1 MLDAQSDDRSETKLS
16 ETKPDTDK
24 FSSARYGSKR
34 PLRFL
39 KKRLEY
45 QREAPLGTPFLH
57 RLEMWRKGYRDASY
71 QLYDFRGGAGTYLPD
86 TARLET
92 FFINGSFA
100 HGVLKDKLLFS
111 KLLGAQLP
119 VPETVGFVERGVF
132 YAGGVQGEGEQRE
145 REQGEELLA
154 TLEARGSLVL
164 KPSDGTR
171 GRGVYRLETD
181 PLRLNGA
188 PTTADE
194 VAQRVKALDDVL
206 VTEAAQQASYAQAI
220 FPGSTNTV
228 RVMTMIDPASA
239 EPFVARAVHRF
250 GARGTEPIDNWS
262 RGGLCAPVDLAS
274 GRLGAG
280 VKHTK
285 RTGGKLEWRTHH
297 PDTDEAVEG
306 VMIPRWAEVC
316 EALLSAVRALP
327 FLVYVG
333 WDVVVT
339 ETGFCVLEGN
349 ANPDLDLLQ
358 VHGGLLSD
366 PGVRRFYEHHKV
378 V

>member
-1 MLDAQSDDRSETKLS
+1 MSDASDT
-16 ETKPDTDK
+16 K

-45 QREAPLGTPFLH
+45 QREVPIGTPFSH

-71 QLYDFRGGAGTYLPD
+71 KLYDFSSGNNTYLPD

-111 KLLGAQLP
+111 KLLGALLP
-119 VPETVGFVERGVF
+119 TPETVGFVERGVF
-132 YAGGVQGEGEQRE
+132 YTGGAQGE
-145 REQGEELLA
+145 
-154 TLEARGSLVL
+154 TSFLEVLGARGSLVL

-171 GRGVYRLETD
+171 GRGIYRLETD
-181 PLRLNGA
+181 PLQLNGA
-188 PTTADE
+188 PTTEDALE
-194 VAQRVKALDDVL
+194 RRVKALDNVL
-206 VTEAAQQASYAQAI
+206 VTEAVQQAAYAQAI
-220 FPGSTNTV
+220 FPGATNTV
-228 RVMTMIDPASA
+228 RVMTMIDPETA

-250 GARGTEPIDNWS
+250 GANGTEPTDNWS

-274 GRLGAG
+274 GHLGAG
-280 VKHTK
+280 VKHAK
-285 RTGGKLEWRTHH
+285 RTGGRLERQARH
-297 PDTDEAVEG
+297 PNTGEAVEG
-306 VMIPRWAEVC
+306 AEIPHWQEVQ
-316 EALLSAVRALP
+316 EALLAAVRALP

-339 ETGFCVLEGN
+339 DTGFCVLEGN

-358 VHGGLLSD
+358 VHGGLLTD
-366 PGVRRFYEHHKV
+366 ARVRRFYEHHKV